1 MIKHLFKLA
10 WNRKSANALV
20 VVEIFVS
27 FLVVFGVVLTA
38 VQYASVYW
46 RPLGFTSDR
55 VLNVAVDVKQTSDD
69 YWSPEMVETTR
80 QLLLAVQS
88 FDEVEAAAGSHT
100 VPYLMGGSYGSID
113 HEGRALEFDR
123 NEVTDDLLKVMG
135 LEVVAGRWFGRE
147 DNGAAYEPVV
157 VNARLAEELYGSAHE
172 AVGQPALEPGSE
184 TRIVGVVSE
193 YRRTGE
199 FTTPGNVIF
208 ERRTLENDDR
218 PPRNI
223 LIKVKAGAP
232 ADFEE
237 RLAARLQS
245 VARDWSFRIDALESM
260 RRTSAQIYLMPLAI
274 FGLVTGFLMLMVA
287 LGLMGVLWQSV
298 TRRRPEI
305 GVRRAQGATARDIC
319 LQIVGEV
326 AVVTTLGLVAGMI
339 VVLQLPL
346 LDILG
351 VDTSIFFASLAV
363 SAAFVYLLTVACALY
378 PSWLATRIQPAEALH
393 YE

>member
-1 MIKHLFKLA
+1 MIKHLFKLT
-10 WNRKSANALV
+10 WNRKGANALV

-27 FLVVFGVVLTA
+27 FLVVFGVALLG
-38 VQYASVYW
+38 VQYASTYW
-46 RPLGFTSDR
+46 RPLGFSR
-55 VLNVAVDVKQTSDD
+55 EGVLNVSVDVKQDSDD
-69 YWSPEMVETTR
+69 YYSPEQVETMR
-80 QLLLAVQS
+80 QVLLAVQT
-88 FDEVEAAAGSHT
+88 FDEVEAAAGSLT
-100 VPYLMGGSYGSID
+100 VPYMMGGSYGVID
-113 HEGRALEFDR
+113 DGGRQLEFDR
-123 NEVTDDLLKVMG
+123 NEVTDDLPRVMG
-135 LEVVAGRWFGRE
+135 VEVVAGRWFGRE
-147 DNGAAYEPVV
+147 DNGAAYDPVV
-157 VNARLAEELYGSAHE
+157 VNARLAEELYGSPTE
-172 AVGQPALEPGSE
+172 AIGKPVREREVES
-184 TRIVGVVSE
+184 RIVGVVSE
-193 YRRTGE
+193 YRRNGE
-199 FTTPGNVIF
+199 LSIPGNTIF
-208 ERRTLENDDR
+208 ERRTLEGDGR

-223 LIKVKAGAP
+223 LVKVRPGAP

-237 RLAARLQS
+237 RLVAKLQS
-245 VARDWSFRIDALESM
+245 VARDWSFRVDALESM
-260 RRTSAQIYLMPLAI
+260 RRTSMQIFLTPLVL

-326 AVVTTLGLVAGMI
+326 AVVTTLGLVAGVI

-346 LDILG
+346 LDMLG
-351 VDTSIFFASLAV
+351 VDTPIFLASLAV